1 MMNDQEN
8 TIEKIK
14 QTALDEFFMHGYN
27 KASLR
32 TICSRAGVTTGAM
45 YFYFKNKEALFREIF
60 EPLVVQYEELLV
72 RYMKLE
78 LAEPELGTQLDV
90 QMMQFILEH
99 RKEAVI
105 ILEKAQG
112 SCYEMYRSKVE
123 QLMEQSIYTFYKSRM
138 DYEPD
143 EKLVKILAKIR
154 LDGCLEIIKGNYS
167 MINEKCPGVA
177 INTEEYTTYGFRNCL
192 GCILKN
198 SFSFNGPI
206 ISELGK
212 EISTAD
218 VYAEYC
224 EEREK
229 VTLDDLKKYPRI

>member
-32 TICSRAGVTTGAM
+32 MICSRAGVTTGAM

-112 SCYEMYRSKVE
+112 SCYEMYRSKAE
-123 QLMEQSIYTFYKSRM
+123 QLMEQSIYT
-138 DYEPD
+138 
-143 EKLVKILAKIR
+143 V
-154 LDGCLEIIKGNYS
+154 
-167 MINEKCPGVA
+167 
-177 INTEEYTTYGFRNCL
+177 
-192 GCILKN
+192 
-198 SFSFNGPI
+198 
-206 ISELGK
+206 
-212 EISTAD
+212 
-218 VYAEYC
+218 
-224 EEREK
+224 
-229 VTLDDLKKYPRI
+229 

>member
-1 MMNDQEN
+1 MNDQEN

-123 QLMEQSIYTFYKSRM
+123 QLMEQSIYTFYK
-138 DYEPD
+138 
-143 EKLVKILAKIR
+143 IR

-167 MINEKCPGVA
+167 MEDSLYLVEKIG
-177 INTEEYTTYGFRNCL
+177 IYSMGGTDKLIQNL
-192 GCILKN
+192 
-198 SFSFNGPI
+198 
-206 ISELGK
+206 
-212 EISTAD
+212 
-218 VYAEYC
+218 
-224 EEREK
+224 RE
-229 VTLDDLKKYPRI
+229 PHSI

>member
-1 MMNDQEN
+1 MTFWLEVSNITCVMMNDQEN

-143 EKLVKILAKIR
+143 EKFVKILAKIR

-167 MINEKCPGVA
+167 MEDSLYLVEKIG
-177 INTEEYTTYGFRNCL
+177 IYSMGGTDKLIQNL
-192 GCILKN
+192 
-198 SFSFNGPI
+198 
-206 ISELGK
+206 
-212 EISTAD
+212 
-218 VYAEYC
+218 
-224 EEREK
+224 RE
-229 VTLDDLKKYPRI
+229 PHSI

>member
-1 MMNDQEN
+1 MTFWLEASNITCVMMNDQEN

-32 TICSRAGVTTGAM
+32 MICSRAGVTTGAM

-72 RYMKLE
+72 RYME
-78 LAEPELGTQLDV
+78 SELGTQLDV
-90 QMMQFILEH
+90 QMMRFILEH
-99 RKEAVI
+99 RKEAVV

-112 SCYEMYRSKVE
+112 SCYEMYRSKAE
-123 QLMEQSIYTFYKSRM
+123 ELMEQSIYTFYKSRM
-138 DYEPD
+138 DCEPD

-167 MINEKCPGVA
+167 MEDSLYLVEKIG
-177 INTEEYTTYGFRNCL
+177 IYSMGGTDKLIQNL
-192 GCILKN
+192 
-198 SFSFNGPI
+198 
-206 ISELGK
+206 
-212 EISTAD
+212 
-218 VYAEYC
+218 
-224 EEREK
+224 RE
-229 VTLDDLKKYPRI
+229 PHSM

>member
-1 MMNDQEN
+1 MTFWLETSNITCVMMNDQEN

-14 QTALDEFFMHGYN
+14 QTALDEFFIHGYN

-32 TICSRAGVTTGAM
+32 MICSRAGVTTGAM

-72 RYMKLE
+72 RYMELE
-78 LAEPELGTQLDV
+78 LAEPEIGTQLDV
-90 QMMQFILEH
+90 QMMRFILEH
-99 RKEAVI
+99 RKEAVV

-123 QLMEQSIYTFYKSRM
+123 QLYTFYKSRM
-138 DYEPD
+138 ECEPD

-167 MINEKCPGVA
+167 MEDSLYLVEKIG
-177 INTEEYTTYGFRNCL
+177 IYSMGGTDKLIQNL
-192 GCILKN
+192 
-198 SFSFNGPI
+198 
-206 ISELGK
+206 
-212 EISTAD
+212 
-218 VYAEYC
+218 
-224 EEREK
+224 RE
-229 VTLDDLKKYPRI
+229 PHSM

>member
-14 QTALDEFFMHGYN
+14 QTALDEFFMYGYN

-32 TICSRAGVTTGAM
+32 MICSRAGVTTGAM
-45 YFYFKNKEALFREIF
+45 YFYFKNKEALFRGIF

-72 RYMKLE
+72 RYMELE

-90 QMMQFILEH
+90 QMMRFILEH
-99 RKEAVI
+99 RKEAVV

-112 SCYEMYRSKVE
+112 SCYEMYRSKAE
-123 QLMEQSIYTFYKSRM
+123 ELMEQSIYTFYKSRM
-138 DYEPD
+138 ECEPD

-167 MINEKCPGVA
+167 MEDRSG
-177 INTEEYTTYGFRNCL
+177 
-192 GCILKN
+192 
-198 SFSFNGPI
+198 
-206 ISELGK
+206 
-212 EISTAD
+212 STQW
-218 VYAEYC
+218 VEQ
-224 EEREK
+224 
-229 VTLDDLKKYPRI
+229 TN

>member
-32 TICSRAGVTTGAM
+32 MICNRAGVTTGAM

-72 RYMKLE
+72 RYMELE

-90 QMMQFILEH
+90 QMMRFILEH
-99 RKEAVI
+99 RKEAVV

-112 SCYEMYRSKVE
+112 SCYEMYRSKAE
-123 QLMEQSIYTFYKSRM
+123 ELMEQSIYTFYKSRM
-138 DYEPD
+138 ECEPD

-167 MINEKCPGVA
+167 MEDSL
-177 INTEEYTTYGFRNCL
+177 YL
-192 GCILKN
+192 G
-198 SFSFNGPI
+198 
-206 ISELGK
+206 
-212 EISTAD
+212 
-218 VYAEYC
+218 
-224 EEREK
+224 
-229 VTLDDLKKYPRI
+229 

>member
-1 MMNDQEN
+1 MQENMSGDRKIKEKKASGVRNYNVKGVTGKYYLTFWLEVSNITCVMMNDQEN

-112 SCYEMYRSKVE
+112 SC
-123 QLMEQSIYTFYKSRM
+123 
-138 DYEPD
+138 
-143 EKLVKILAKIR
+143 
-154 LDGCLEIIKGNYS
+154 
-167 MINEKCPGVA
+167 
-177 INTEEYTTYGFRNCL
+177 
-192 GCILKN
+192 
-198 SFSFNGPI
+198 
-206 ISELGK
+206 
-212 EISTAD
+212 
-218 VYAEYC
+218 
-224 EEREK
+224 
-229 VTLDDLKKYPRI
+229 